1 MFTFLTSSW
10 GGHPQAAGPPQVTTV
25 FVGGL
30 RKSTTEDK
38 VAGHFAKY
46 GQAWHVIDMNSEM
59 VQVWLKAVYGTLPAK
74 KS

>member
-1 MFTFLTSSW
+1 MNPGMMSGMGMM
-10 GGHPQAAGPPQVTTV
+10 GGGMPMGVVSAPAKIGKDADKVTTV

-46 GQAWHVIDMNSEM
+46 GQA
-59 VQVWLKAVYGTLPAK
+59 GP
-74 KS
+74 

>member
-1 MFTFLTSSW
+1 MWQGMPMGVVSAPPMDATRKI
-10 GGHPQAAGPPQVTTV
+10 AGKDADKASKRGLRVAHGQVTTV

-46 GQAWHVIDMNSEM
+46 GQALGLRV
-59 VQVWLKAVYGTLPAK
+59 
-74 KS
+74 